1 MRAHALFQEEIILK
15 QQNYIEDIFK
25 RKIMEKN
32 WANQTWQ
39 KQSLDKGNSM
49 VFFKKKSFFHGV
61 ITNGEKNGEM

>member
-1 MRAHALFQEEIILK
+1 MRGHALFQEEIKLK

-32 WANQTWQ
+32 LANQTWQ

-49 VFFKKKSFFHGV
+49 VFFLKKSFFHGV
-61 ITNGEKNGEM
+61 ITNGGKNGEM